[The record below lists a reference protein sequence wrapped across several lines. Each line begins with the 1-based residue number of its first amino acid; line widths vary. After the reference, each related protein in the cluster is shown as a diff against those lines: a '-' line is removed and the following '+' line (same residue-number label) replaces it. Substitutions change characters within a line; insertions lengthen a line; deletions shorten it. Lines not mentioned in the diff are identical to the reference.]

1 MYIALITDLS
11 GISHFHRYIPEIA
24 NAPKNAFE
32 RYELSFNP
40 DDIAALFD
48 QEFVQPVDE
57 ICDALIDR
65 GVSIISTRSS
75 AGYSPL
81 GWKKNSS
88 RCRLIHSTRSIPNF
102 SSLQKAGELGAGMV
116 IDL

>member
-11 GISHFHRYIPEIA
+11 GISRFYRYIPEIA

-48 QEFVQPVDE
+48 QEFAQPVDE

-65 GVSIISTRSS
+65 GGVSIIPTRSS
-75 AGYSPL
+75 GGYSPL
-81 GWKKNSS
+81 G
-88 RCRLIHSTRSIPNF
+88 
-102 SSLQKAGELGAGMV
+102 
-116 IDL
+116 